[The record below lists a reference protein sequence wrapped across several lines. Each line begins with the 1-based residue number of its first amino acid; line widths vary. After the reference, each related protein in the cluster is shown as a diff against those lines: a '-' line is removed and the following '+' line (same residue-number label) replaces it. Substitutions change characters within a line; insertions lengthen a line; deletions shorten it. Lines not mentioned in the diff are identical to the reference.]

1 MDFVKFYIIQLV
13 KNAASRIR
21 VTDKEKELLLSRLV
35 SKIENSQE
43 IFPELKTMERVVE
56 LEETASKLISIYRRL
71 NKSHIDLEKISYH
84 FVSDRDAIQ
93 SILRRFLQGNFRTGL
108 INKKR
113 PKIVFDDTTFTIYE
127 LKESQP
133 EESQEVE
140 QPEIKQSR
148 IDLRDFLKEEK
159 EEIIS
164 LKLGESLS
172 EGLSINIEIES
183 VESRYEDNEDQVSK
197 KEKLELDDK
206 FVKKSESEIKKQ
218 FEKKVEDLILPLEFE
233 MTEKSEAKKSENDKS
248 DVELEEESETKM
260 TQQGIDAVTKSDDST
275 LSDENKISEEG
286 LVISE
291 NEENSYSVEDDSV
304 NIDKSKQDFESIEEL
319 HQSDS
324 GEIENFQE
332 TTDKVEL
339 NNTKQSELDDK
350 YLEFERLV
358 LENILEVDD
367 FLNRIKS
374 EFVEDVVQLRIIQK
388 AYSCFELARE
398 LQFELIS
405 EMIKVYWAA
414 LVAIRDHRL
423 KPDKEVTDLIR
434 STLISL
440 TALIKQRDIDL
451 EPFLKKYNQLK
462 TELKSLQYEV

>member
-13 KNAASRIR
+13 KSAASRIR

-43 IFPELKTMERVVE
+43 IFPELKMMERVVE

-84 FVSDRDAIQ
+84 FVNDRDAIQ
-93 SILRRFLQGNFRTGL
+93 SILRRFLQGSFRTGL

-140 QPEIKQSR
+140 EPEIKQSR

-159 EEIIS
+159 EEIIAVKS
-164 LKLGESLS
+164 GESVL
-172 EGLSINIEIES
+172 EELSINLETENDES
-183 VESRYEDNEDQVSK
+183 ISEYNDDQVSEN
-197 KEKLELDDK
+197 EKLELNDK
-206 FVKKSESEIKKQ
+206 FVKKSESQIKKQ
-218 FEKKVEDLILPLEFE
+218 SEKIVEDLILPLEFE
-233 MTEKSEAKKSENDKS
+233 MTEKSETKKSENDESNIEWEEKTKIIEQETNSVTES
-248 DVELEEESETKM
+248 D
-260 TQQGIDAVTKSDDST
+260 IPT
-275 LSDENKISEEG
+275 LSDENNISEEK
-286 LVISE
+286 LELSE
-291 NEENSYSVEDDSV
+291 NYETKHSIENEFE
-304 NIDKSKQDFESIEEL
+304 NIEKSKQDVESIEEL
-319 HQSDS
+319 QQSKS
-324 GEIENFQE
+324 ANTESFQE
-332 TTDKVEL
+332 TKEAIEL
-339 NNTKQSELDDK
+339 NNTNTSALDDK
-350 YLEFERLV
+350 YLEFERTV
-358 LENILEVDD
+358 LENILEVDE
-367 FLNRIKS
+367 FLNKIKS
-374 EFVEDVVQLRIIQK
+374 EPVEDVVQLRIIQK
-388 AYSCFELARE
+388 AYSCFELAKE

-414 LVAIRDHRL
+414 IVAIRDHRL

-462 TELKSLQYEV
+462 TKLKSLQYEV